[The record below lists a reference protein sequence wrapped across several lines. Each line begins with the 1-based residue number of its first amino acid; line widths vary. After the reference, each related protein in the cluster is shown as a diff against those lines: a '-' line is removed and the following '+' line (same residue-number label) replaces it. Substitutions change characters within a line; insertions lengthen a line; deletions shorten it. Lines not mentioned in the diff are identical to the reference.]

1 RRHTR
6 FSRDWSSDVCSSD
19 LTGGNQNSSVLGN
32 QLGGPGGM
40 GGDVIVTNSGSIS
53 LGDTQSRLTGFA
65 QGAGIQARS
74 NGGRGGADNG
84 SAGHG
89 SAVTVDNSGNINVVW
104 NAQDGDGV
112 FGIQARSLA
121 GDGTESHDNSNSGG
135 SGGEGGAITVTSSG
149 QILVDIEGAFSGQG
163 AGIAAQSLAGNG
175 GKGPGKQSTGGKGGD
190 AFPVSVHLS
199 GTGSGI

>member
-65 QGAGIQARS
+65 QGAGIQAIS
-74 NGGRGGADNG
+74 NGGRGGENNG
-84 SAGHG
+84 
-89 SAVTVDNSGNINVVW
+89 
-104 NAQDGDGV
+104 
-112 FGIQARSLA
+112 RS
-121 GDGTESHDNSNSGG
+121 E
-135 SGGEGGAITVTSSG
+135 ERRV
-149 QILVDIEGAFSGQG
+149 
-163 AGIAAQSLAGNG
+163 
-175 GKGPGKQSTGGKGGD
+175 GKGERARGGWR
-190 AFPVSVHLS
+190 A
-199 GTGSGI
+199 